1 LLTEDRL
8 WCFHGKAF
16 TSAVSRRYRSCRG
29 AGKSSE
35 SDFDDDFDYR
45 KFLEKL
51 EAAVDQ
57 FHVRLYLFCLLKNHF
72 HLLAET
78 PIANLSDFMSRLLSG
93 YCIYYNWRHNRSG
106 HVTQARYGA
115 KLVEGDE
122 YLSKLSRYIHLN
134 PVQTKAIK
142 AMDLKERV
150 DFLRRYRWSSS
161 PGYID
166 RAQRLDFV
174 EYGPVLEM
182 IGAKQRSERS
192 RIYRRYVESG
202 LIERDEEIVEALKAH
217 PRGIGT
223 EQFLEWIDGLHLRE
237 LMERKRKENVTLR
250 RSMKHA
256 SEEQVLE
263 VLEQE
268 MVIMI

>member
-1 LLTEDRL
+1 M
-8 WCFHGKAF
+8 
-16 TSAVSRRYRSCRG
+16 
-29 AGKSSE
+29 
-35 SDFDDDFDYR
+35 
-45 KFLEKL
+45 EKL

-78 PIANLSDFMSRLLSG
+78 PIANLSNFMSRLLSG